1 MCQTLNRATFQ
12 VRKNNTE
19 NPAKGI
25 RSTPENL
32 EVLYEDNHI
41 IAVNK
46 RPGDIVQGD
55 KTGDLPLSEIV
66 KAYIAKKYNKPG
78 AVFLGIVHRLD
89 RPTSGIVIFAR
100 TSKALA
106 RLNTAFSKKK
116 PHKTYWA
123 VVESTPL
130 ADSGHLI
137 HWLKKN
143 PQQNKSYAFDKE
155 VPGSKKAELTYRM
168 IGQLDHYKLLEI
180 QLITGRHHQIRA
192 QLGALGAIIKG
203 DVKYGGR
210 RGNRNGSIHLHA
222 RELSLEHPVGKTSVN
237 LIADPPE
244 DPVWKQCLRF

>member
-1 MCQTLNRATFQ
+1 
-12 VRKNNTE
+12 VRKNSTN
-19 NPAKGI
+19 NPSKGI

-55 KTGDLPLSEIV
+55 KTGDIPLSEIV
-66 KAYIAKKYNKPG
+66 KSYIKKKYDKPG

-89 RPTSGIVIFAR
+89 RPTSGIVLFAR
-100 TSKALA
+100 TSKSLS
-106 RLNTAFSKKK
+106 RLNSAFSKKT

-123 VVESTPL
+123 VVEAAPK
-130 ADSGHLI
+130 AASGHLV

-143 PQQNKSYAFDKE
+143 PQQNKSYAYEKE
-155 VPGSKKAELTYRM
+155 IPGSKKAELIYKT
-168 IGQLDHYKLLEI
+168 IGDLDHYSLLEI

-192 QLGALGAIIKG
+192 QLGALGSIIKG

-210 RGNRNGSIHLHA
+210 RGNRDGSIHLHA
-222 RELSLEHPVGKTSVN
+222 RELSLEHPVGGAVIK
-237 LIADPPE
+237 LIAEPPD
-244 DPVWKQCLRF
+244 DPVWKQCLSF